1 MSSYPMMQYPPPG
14 PRQKAGHL
22 DWPHRVADGLY
33 GRTAT
38 ALKLTP
44 RTREL
49 GQE

>member
-1 MSSYPMMQYPPPG
+1 MSSYPMMQYLPPVPA
-14 PRQKAGHL
+14 KAAYL
-22 DWPHRVADGLY
+22 DWAHRITEGLY

-44 RTREL
+44 RTRKL